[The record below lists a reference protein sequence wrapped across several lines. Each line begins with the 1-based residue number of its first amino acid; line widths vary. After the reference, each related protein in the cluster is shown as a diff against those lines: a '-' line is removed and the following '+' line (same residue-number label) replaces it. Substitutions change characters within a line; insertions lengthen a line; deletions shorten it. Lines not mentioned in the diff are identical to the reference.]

1 MYAVGGPAYLG
12 PACVALGVGSG
23 VSIVAFR
30 DELCVFYPLDSAPT
44 FVGAGCAAVVAG
56 GPSLGVCISPGRSF
70 RLWRLRLLPFLG
82 GCVLDAGGVG
92 RHVSEIAVSSRGG
105 RVWAR
110 LRGGVGVKGAVFL
123 PGGQVRGGVAFG
135 LLGLGFLCCFTWGW
149 GSGWRWWV
157 G

>member
-56 GPSLGVCISPGRSF
+56 G
-70 RLWRLRLLPFLG
+70 
-82 GCVLDAGGVG
+82 
-92 RHVSEIAVSSRGG
+92 
-105 RVWAR
+105 
-110 LRGGVGVKGAVFL
+110 
-123 PGGQVRGGVAFG
+123 
-135 LLGLGFLCCFTWGW
+135 
-149 GSGWRWWV
+149 
-157 G
+157 

>member
-1 MYAVGGPAYLG
+1 MATALVTSSSGGGGVAVCSIDGRLMYAVGGPAYLG

-30 DELCVFYPLDSAPT
+30 DELCVFYPLDSALT

-82 GCVLDAGGVG
+82 GCVLDAGGCG
-92 RHVSEIAVSSRGG
+92 AP
-105 RVWAR
+105 R
-110 LRGGVGVKGAVFL
+110 L
-123 PGGQVRGGVAFG
+123 
-135 LLGLGFLCCFTWGW
+135 
-149 GSGWRWWV
+149 
-157 G
+157 